1 MGTFKT
7 MLRMLERGDY
17 KAMNL
22 FYIQSH
28 PFYVHKTYM
37 HLRKTQISR
46 PISAVSGDFSLLFF
60 FFSAPIQ

>member
-60 FFSAPIQ
+60 FSAPIQ